1 MRQFQYNT
9 CNGEGKYDEIR
20 VEYRSSTVV
29 GYGMGV
35 GK

>member
-1 MRQFQYNT
+1 MWVRQFQYDT

-29 GYGMGV
+29 GMV
-35 GK
+35 WE